1 MPECYNLVQLWKF
14 LGCSNLTTTLQG
26 CNKVVTRSLH
36 FVQGVYNL
44 EGLLQIHGV
53 FKLVATL

>member
-26 CNKVVTRSLH
+26 CNKVVTSCCILCKVFTTLKGCCKSMVFSSL
-36 FVQGVYNL
+36 
-44 EGLLQIHGV
+44 
-53 FKLVATL
+53 